1 MSRLGDTPV
10 CFSPPRFVL
19 EATRVRWN
27 RWPWMEQPP
36 GQVSG
41 PEARRGARHVRGRR
55 SAGGRRQS
63 LCSCRTVKA
72 DVTLQKATYSG
83 GHKVKSRQSQEGD
96 GSEKRNK
103 QEGSGHDTR
112 PQGQEQ
118 EAEAGAP
125 SSLRAAPAHLH
136 TWEWPFQTRTVRN
149 LLVFKHCQKSSFF

>member
-41 PEARRGARHVRGRR
+41 PEAWRGARHVRGRR

-63 LCSCRTVKA
+63 LCSCRTAKA

-103 QEGSGHDTR
+103 QEGSGHDTW

-118 EAEAGAP
+118 EAGAGAP
-125 SSLRAAPAHLH
+125 SSLRAAPAHLR

-149 LLVFKHCQKSSFF
+149 LSVFKHCQKSSFF

>member
-19 EATRVRWN
+19 EATRVRWYQ
-27 RWPWMEQPP
+27 WPWMEQPP

-72 DVTLQKATYSG
+72 DVTLQKAKYSG

-118 EAEAGAP
+118 EAGARGRRP
-125 SSLRAAPAHLH
+125 EQPPRGACSPPHVGVAVPDADS
-136 TWEWPFQTRTVRN
+136 EE
-149 LLVFKHCQKSSFF
+149 SFGL

>member
-19 EATRVRWN
+19 EATRVRWY

-118 EAEAGAP
+118 EAGARGRRP
-125 SSLRAAPAHLH
+125 EQPPRGACSPPHVGVAVPDADS
-136 TWEWPFQTRTVRN
+136 EE
-149 LLVFKHCQKSSFF
+149 SFGL